1 MQSLHNKSLFKNF
14 PLIINMLISLHG
26 SSPSL
31 PGGGKQLTRVMG
43 APWPQF
49 GAVCSS
55 SPLFWDELWNI
66 VFLPWTRHS
75 SCPLVYVLAL
85 SFFFFSWPS
94 GYPFRNLL
102 ALEGLS
108 GDKWQGWEVLLS
120 VPWLCMCHVHKG
132 SQGTRGNCEAWKRG
146 TL

>member
-1 MQSLHNKSLFKNF
+1 MQSLHNKNLFKNF
-14 PLIINMLISLHG
+14 PLIINMLISLDG

-66 VFLPWTRHS
+66 VFLPWTRHWN
-75 SCPLVYVLAL
+75 CPLVYVLAL
-85 SFFFFSWPS
+85 FFFVFPIAIMVSLQEP
-94 GYPFRNLL
+94 
-102 ALEGLS
+102 
-108 GDKWQGWEVLLS
+108 V
-120 VPWLCMCHVHKG
+120 
-132 SQGTRGNCEAWKRG
+132 GTGRSEW
-146 TL
+146 

>member
-1 MQSLHNKSLFKNF
+1 MWVPWVIRPAEAYFVCFPEIRKCNHCTIRASLKNF

-66 VFLPWTRHS
+66 VFLPWTRHLN
-75 SCPLVYVLAL
+75 CPLVYVLAL
-85 SFFFFSWPS
+85 F
-94 GYPFRNLL
+94 
-102 ALEGLS
+102 
-108 GDKWQGWEVLLS
+108 
-120 VPWLCMCHVHKG
+120 
-132 SQGTRGNCEAWKRG
+132 
-146 TL
+146 